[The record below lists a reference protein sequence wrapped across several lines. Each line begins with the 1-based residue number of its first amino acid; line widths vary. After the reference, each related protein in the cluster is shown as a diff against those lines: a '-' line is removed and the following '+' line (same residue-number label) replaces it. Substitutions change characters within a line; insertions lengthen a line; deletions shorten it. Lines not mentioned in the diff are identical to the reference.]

1 MLQRWSYTE
10 KRGETVPKD
19 TFFNLSLEKQ
29 EKVIRSAISEF
40 LKHGFEKANVGVIA
54 KQAGVAKGSI
64 YQYFD
69 NKKELFL
76 HAVNWSMK
84 LLMNKYQKNVI
95 SMNIDIF
102 TYFYE
107 TAAPLMQMLRE
118 EKEPAVFVQEVFLG
132 RYGSVKDESM
142 AAMLKVA
149 DNYVLGLVRQGK
161 ENGSVR
167 KDIDD
172 QTLAMFM
179 TAVSIKLKENLLNKA
194 KSAGDDIIGGG
205 FDKYIN
211 YIKDMMELLKNGMG
225 DRTCS

>member
-1 MLQRWSYTE
+1 M
-10 KRGETVPKD
+10 PKD
-19 TFFNLSLEKQ
+19 TFFNLSQEKQ

-76 HAVNWSMK
+76 HAVNWSMN
-84 LLMNKYQKNVI
+84 LLMSKYQNSAVTKD
-95 SMNIDIF
+95 IDIF

-107 TAAPLMQMLRE
+107 TAAPLLQMLRE

-132 RYGSVKDESM
+132 RYAGVRDESM
-142 AAMLKVA
+142 NTMLKVA
-149 DNYVLGLVRQGK
+149 DDYVLRLIRQGK
-161 ENGSVR
+161 EKGSIR

-172 QTLAMFM
+172 DTLAMFM
-179 TAVSIKLKENLLNKA
+179 IAVSMKLKENLLNKA
-194 KSAGDDIIGGG
+194 KRAGDDIIDDG
-205 FDKYIN
+205 FDKYMC

>member
-1 MLQRWSYTE
+1 MPERSV
-10 KRGETVPKD
+10 KVPKD
-19 TFFNLSLEKQ
+19 TFFNLSQEKQ
-29 EKVIRSAISEF
+29 EKVIRSAIGEF

-54 KQAGVAKGSI
+54 SQAGVAKGSI

-76 HAVNWSMK
+76 YAVNWSMS
-84 LLMNKYQKNVI
+84 LLLNKYQNNVI
-95 SMNIDIF
+95 KNIDIF

-118 EKEPAVFVQEVFLG
+118 EREPAVFVQEVFLG
-132 RYGSVKDESM
+132 RYAGVKDESI

-149 DNYVLGLVRQGK
+149 DDYVLGLVRRGK
-161 ENGSVR
+161 ENGTIR

-172 QTLAMFM
+172 ETLVMFM
-179 TAVSIKLKENLLNKA
+179 IAVSMKLKENLLNKA
-194 KSAGDDIIGGG
+194 KSAGDDIIDGG
-205 FDKYIN
+205 FERYMG

-225 DRTCS
+225 DRSCS

>member
-1 MLQRWSYTE
+1 
-10 KRGETVPKD
+10 VPKD

>member
-1 MLQRWSYTE
+1 M
-10 KRGETVPKD
+10 PKD

>member
-1 MLQRWSYTE
+1 M
-10 KRGETVPKD
+10 PKD
-19 TFFNLSLEKQ
+19 TFLNLSQEKQ

-64 YQYFD
+64 YQYFE

-76 HAVNWSMK
+76 YAVNWSMK

-107 TAAPLMQMLRE
+107 TAAPLMQMLSE

-132 RYGSVKDESM
+132 RYSSVKDESM
-142 AAMLKVA
+142 TAMLKVA
-149 DNYVLGLVRQGK
+149 DDYVLKLIQQGK

-172 QTLAMFM
+172 HTLVLFM
-179 TAVSIKLKENLLNKA
+179 IAVSMKLKENLLNKA
-194 KSAGDDIIGGG
+194 KSEGDDIIGGG
-205 FDKYIN
+205 YEKYMC